1 MSRCLHCPP
10 LPHCEPNTDTSA
22 DRLAKAAKLQPSQLE
37 VEDVKPD
44 PRTSQ
49 KARGVRGFTPIADCV
64 KS

>member
-1 MSRCLHCPP
+1 M
-10 LPHCEPNTDTSA
+10 PHCEPNTDTSA
-22 DRLAKAAKLQPSQLE
+22 ARLAKAAKLQPSQLE